1 VIGFVGRR
9 VETCGLFFHP
19 LLPFLRDAQR
29 IHRYVE
35 TSSREKGRAG
45 SGFVGTKIRVWSGE
59 RWLVE
64 RQVKLPA
71 EKHVLKC
78 GYPRLTTF

>member
-9 VETCGLFFHP
+9 VETCGLFIHT

-29 IHRYVE
+29 IHQYVE

-59 RWLVE
+59 RWLVGD
-64 RQVKLPA
+64 K
-71 EKHVLKC
+71 
-78 GYPRLTTF
+78 